1 MFLFRCS
8 SDETNQTTPG
18 GVIHTYGS
26 GVTQTGDSG
35 VTHTT

>member
-8 SDETNQTTPG
+8 SDETNQTTIT

-26 GVTQTGDSG
+26 GVTHTGDSG